1 MAVTFFFIVISI
13 HVMLPI
19 FPLFLSISW
28 LVYIH
33 TSIAPIFRERYIR
46 RKREWFYRSDID
58 FPRPGFLF
66 LSCFVCSSGVS
77 GQQKQMMERFFSS
90 HCHRLERWA
99 ISRILA
105 IYWFNNFSSSAY
117 DLLLLFSPYLMY
129 RRCLADIFII
139 EKRIIIN
146 KKKETFGSS
155 DFCLVNSSFHCRSL
169 FINNRRRIGNVR
181 DVIQFV
187 FLTQTTVLM
196 RKSFTFSFLRA
207 TPAADDAFSF
217 ICSSSYL
224 LISARWCAFIIL
236 FFHHVQRNVLFFLSL
251 QDIYS
256 LLKFHHL

>member
-1 MAVTFFFIVISI
+1 
-13 HVMLPI
+13 
-19 FPLFLSISW
+19 
-28 LVYIH
+28 
-33 TSIAPIFRERYIR
+33 
-46 RKREWFYRSDID
+46 
-58 FPRPGFLF
+58 
-66 LSCFVCSSGVS
+66 
-77 GQQKQMMERFFSS
+77 
-90 HCHRLERWA
+90 
-99 ISRILA
+99 
-105 IYWFNNFSSSAY
+105 
-117 DLLLLFSPYLMY
+117 MY

-207 TPAADDAFSF
+207 TPAAADAFSF

-236 FFHHVQRNVLFFLSL
+236 FFHHVQRNVLFFISTRYLFIIEISPSVERGGIL
-251 QDIYS
+251 LFDICVIVFLIS
-256 LLKFHHL
+256 ITS